1 MRYETHT
8 HLKPEQ
14 VLDAAEQFFGPAGL
28 KMTRSARQ
36 AGQVAFFGDGL
47 AWITVWPPNDE
58 KSGSRVDL
66 DSSQRDADL
75 LRFRAHLHEL
85 EHTPA
90 PPLAAGP
97 SPDPGPR

>member
-8 HLKPEQ
+8 HMKPDQ
-14 VLDAAEQFFGPAGL
+14 VLDEAEKFFGPEGL

-47 AWITVWPPNDE
+47 VWVTVWPPNDE

-66 DSSQRDADL
+66 DSSERDADI
-75 LRFRAHLHEL
+75 LRFRQHLHEL
-85 EHTPA
+85 EHKAA